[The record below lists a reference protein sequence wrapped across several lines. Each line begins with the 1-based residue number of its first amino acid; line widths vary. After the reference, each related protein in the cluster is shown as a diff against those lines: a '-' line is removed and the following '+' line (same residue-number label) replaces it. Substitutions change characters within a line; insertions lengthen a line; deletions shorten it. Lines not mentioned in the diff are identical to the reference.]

1 MKKFI
6 ASLTLL
12 AIVGLSSFVTMD
24 EPHGLKKGDKA
35 PAFEGKDQTAKTVKL
50 NDLLQKGDVVVVFY
64 RGQWC
69 PFCNKY
75 LSSLQDSLGMI
86 QKKGASVVAISPENL
101 EGINMTATKTKASF
115 SIIHD
120 ADLKISTAYQV
131 NYEVSKEMQE
141 KLAGYGLDLNKA
153 NGDNGNNL
161 PVPATYIISKT
172 GVIKYVFFNP
182 DYTKRPSVKEILAQ
196 LK

>member
-12 AIVGLSSFVTMD
+12 SIIGLSSFVMMD
-24 EPHGLKKGDKA
+24 EPTGLKKGDKA
-35 PAFEGKDQTAKTVKL
+35 PAFEGKDQNSKTVKL

-75 LSSLQDSLGMI
+75 LTSLQDSLGMI
-86 QKKGASVVAISPENL
+86 QKKGASVVAISPETM
-101 EGINMTATKTKASF
+101 EGVGMTTTKTKATF
-115 SIIHD
+115 SVIHD
-120 ADLKISTAYQV
+120 ADLKITTAYKV
-131 NYEVSKEMQE
+131 NYAVSKEMQE
-141 KLAGYGLDLNKA
+141 QLAGYGLDLNKT
-153 NGDNGNNL
+153 NGENGNNL

-182 DYTKRPSVKEILAQ
+182 DYTKRPSVKELLAQ
-196 LK
+196 L